1 MSENRPTSFTC
12 PLPIDQYPTVTLPH
26 GGGGKLMNQ
35 LISEMFLKA
44 FQPDE
49 TGQPHDGAVNF
60 LGDSRFAFTTDSYVV
75 RPLFFPGGDIGS
87 LAVHGTVNDLAM
99 CGARPLFLSASFIL
113 EEGFPMDLL
122 WRVVQ
127 SMKAAADGAGVRIVT
142 GDTKVVDRGKGDGI
156 YINTAGVGELVSEDP
171 IAPESIREGDVLI
184 LSGDLGRHG
193 ISIMTLREG
202 LAFETK
208 IESDSAPLVEPV
220 MDLIESGVAIHCLRD
235 LTRGGLVSALNELA
249 MASRKTF
256 HIREKSIPVSE
267 PVHSACEILGLDP
280 LSVANEG
287 RFVAFAPASEKE
299 KCLEILQSHPVS
311 ADAREIGTVVSTH
324 PPLVTL
330 ETPIGVTRI
339 LPMPSGEQ
347 LPRIC

>member
-1 MSENRPTSFTC
+1 MG
-12 PLPIDQYPTVTLPH
+12 H
-26 GGGGKLMNQ
+26 GGGGVLSAE
-35 LISEMFLKA
+35 LIENIFLPSYGSSAPSSASASASVPPVSEA
-44 FQPDE
+44 
-49 TGQPHDGAVNF
+49 G
-60 LGDSRFAFTTDSYVV
+60 LGDSAVLPAPGGRLAFSTDSYVV
-75 RPLFFPGGDIGS
+75 KPMFFPGGCIGD
-87 LAVHGTVNDLAM
+87 LAVNGTVNDLAM
-99 CGARPLFLSASFIL
+99 MGARPLYLSAGFIIA
-113 EEGFPMDLL
+113 EGTEMSTLG
-122 WRVVQ
+122 RIA
-127 SMKAAADGAGVRIVT
+127 SAMGAAASLAGVQIVT
-142 GDTKVVDRGKGDGI
+142 GDTKVVDHGSGDGV
-156 YINTAGVGELVSEDP
+156 YINTAGVGELVVEDP

>member
-1 MSENRPTSFTC
+1 MITNF
-12 PLPIDQYPTVTLPH
+12 
-26 GGGGKLMNQ
+26 GKSL
-35 LISEMFLKA
+35 LVE
-44 FQPDE
+44 DD
-49 TGQPHDGAVNF
+49 DGNLVRCVPRQN
-60 LGDSRFAFTTDSYVV
+60 LGLVV
-75 RPLFFPGGDIGS
+75 
-87 LAVHGTVNDLAM
+87 
-99 CGARPLFLSASFIL
+99 C
-113 EEGFPMDLL
+113 
-122 WRVVQ
+122 
-127 SMKAAADGAGVRIVT
+127 
-142 GDTKVVDRGKGDGI
+142 GDTVVWQPADQGDG
-156 YINTAGVGELVSEDP
+156 V
-171 IAPESIREGDVLI
+171 
-184 LSGDLGRHG
+184 
-193 ISIMTLREG
+193 
-202 LAFETK
+202 
-208 IESDSAPLVEPV
+208 
-220 MDLIESGVAIHCLRD
+220 
-235 LTRGGLVSALNELA
+235 VSALNELA